1 MWPKPQFPAGY
12 VTFTA
17 EILHGELYFFVQYC
31 NCRTKFEFDLNI
43 FFLLTGRA
51 VPTLNSEDTLP
62 GKFNFQYL
70 EVYLSEKKKN
80 KMQERNK
87 LSAKVCIQVTN
98 QMIRLDL

>member
-43 FFLLTGRA
+43 FFYSQEEQFLHSILKIRFL
-51 VPTLNSEDTLP
+51 VSLI
-62 GKFNFQYL
+62 FN
-70 EVYLSEKKKN
+70 
-80 KMQERNK
+80 
-87 LSAKVCIQVTN
+87 T
-98 QMIRLDL
+98 

>member
-1 MWPKPQFPAGY
+1 MWPKPQFPADY

-17 EILHGELYFFVQYC
+17 EILHGKLYFFVQYG
-31 NCRTKFEFDLNI
+31 NCRTKFEFDLTI
-43 FFLLTGRA
+43 FLLSGRA
-51 VPTLNSEDTLP
+51 VPTLDSAATLP

-70 EVYLSEKKKN
+70 EVNLSEKKKN